1 MPARTIAEP
10 SPARTAD
17 SAPARVAPP
26 VAPAPVDRE
35 ARPASAAA
43 RPDPRIES
51 RTAAGA
57 PQSTVDVT
65 PVAVPPAVAPTITVV
80 PPAAPDPPPVVET
93 GRPVTT
99 EELPKRRFADVIVK
113 EGAVIGIRLDLAIST
128 TTAKVEDKVT
138 ARVARDVTVD
148 GLTAIPLGARLEGT
162 VTVVQ
167 RGGKMKDRSR
177 IGVRFETLL
186 LADGTRVPLRTDTI
200 FRDGEPPAGEATS
213 KIGASAVVG
222 AILGAVIGG
231 KKGAAIGGTAGA
243 AGGTAAVLSG
253 EANAATIAAGT
264 PLTVRLTAPVTVT
277 IERDP
282 PV

>member
-1 MPARTIAEP
+1 
-10 SPARTAD
+10 
-17 SAPARVAPP
+17 V
-26 VAPAPVDRE
+26 
-35 ARPASAAA
+35 SAAA
-43 RPDPRIES
+43 RPDPRTES

-57 PQSTVDVT
+57 PQSTADLT
-65 PVAVPPAVAPTITVV
+65 PAALPLAVAPTTTVV
-80 PPAAPDPPPVVET
+80 PPPAPDPPPPVVET
-93 GRPVTT
+93 ARPVTP

-113 EGAVIGIRLDLAIST
+113 EGSVIGIRLDLAIST

-148 GLTAIPLGARLEGT
+148 GLTAIPLAARLEGT
-162 VTVVQ
+162 VTLVQ

-177 IGVRFETLL
+177 IGVRFETLV

-253 EANAATIAAGT
+253 DANAATIAAGT